1 MTSASCHV
9 LCDRALSNS
18 FKVERGVKQD
28 SVLSPTFFLL
38 VMDPLLKQLEV
49 SGLGL
54 SVNNFYAGGFSHAE
68 DIGTR
73 GLQLI
78 SRLISSHG
86 RGRKPCPLC
95 TCDQVNLATS
105 VLEHV
110 LEQHMNTLNLNEMT
124 GLERLISGDINY
136 VFYVFDVCKQLC
148 SMLGVIDEPL
158 NL

>member
-54 SVNNFYAGGFSHAE
+54 SVNNFYAGEGETFLPHVPWKRTFRKAFFHFGS
-68 DIGTR
+68 IGAIQ
-73 GLQLI
+73 GDL
-78 SRLISSHG
+78 S
-86 RGRKPCPLC
+86 PL
-95 TCDQVNLATS
+95 S
-105 VLEHV
+105 P
-110 LEQHMNTLNLNEMT
+110 
-124 GLERLISGDINY
+124 R
-136 VFYVFDVCKQLC
+136 
-148 SMLGVIDEPL
+148 
-158 NL
+158 